1 MQKLLPLFLVLLFS
15 SSGIMS
21 RDNAPVTQGDLK
33 QLIHYLDKRFEQVDK
48 RFEQIDKRFE
58 QIDKR
63 FEQVDKRL
71 DDLKYFM
78 LVLIGISTSI
88 TSYFLFRINRYED
101 KIEERIE
108 ESIKEKNSI
117 DLDKFIIALKKSDA
131 VTRKLFKEAIKT
143 L

>member
-1 MQKLLPLFLVLLFS
+1 MLRLLPLFLIFLFS
-15 SSGIMS
+15 SSGILS
-21 RDNAPVTQGDLK
+21 KENDSVTQGDLK
-33 QLIHYLDKRFEQVDK
+33 QLIHYMDK

-58 QIDKR
+58 M
-63 FEQVDKRL
+63 VDKRL

-88 TSYFLFRINRYED
+88 ISYFLFRINRYED

-108 ESIKEKNSI
+108 ESIKEKNNI
-117 DLDKFIIALKKSDA
+117 DLDKFIIALKKSDPD
-131 VTRKLFKEAIKT
+131 TKKLLKEAIKA